1 MSLLELIK
9 LIGFATAA
17 GLHLYMCWLLLRR
30 RGIRDAERVFL
41 WLAFT
46 IGIWHFG
53 NFLATLY
60 SLLVAGGTGSWLRAA
75 NTIAFVAL
83 AFQPP
88 LLIHAHLKLWDWLD
102 PKTARRR
109 FWRAI
114 RTPVIWAVYAPMV
127 LLPWVVK
134 LLWSEP
140 YQPPIDK
147 LHQLAPVFIA
157 WYTLVLFECAAIDGF
172 LSTRMR
178 AAREQRF
185 FQRLALAVTL
195 IGMLFLVTYMA
206 GGRNWPGIGEY
217 LEAVTQLSSVVPT
230 AIVAYYIYRYHY
242 LELVIRQSFIYA
254 GFAAAVM
261 LIYVFGIRRLSSAVE
276 LRYGL
281 RPGVIESL
289 LILGLMFLAGP
300 LLKLSEKYVRRLFA
314 REVGLYRELVM
325 EVGVETAGSSET
337 AQLVSFV
344 ERRLGEALELR
355 KVSLIPITAASEVES
370 GACRTAEARG
380 WRQIEDAAILSQLD
394 AIACECLWREGR
406 VVGLLT
412 VGAASRNEMTA
423 EKREVLAVL
432 AGHLAVAVE
441 NCELLEEK
449 VKLER
454 ELAARER
461 LATLGQMAATVAN
474 EVRNPLSSIKS
485 ITQVMRED
493 AEIGCH
499 YARDLDLIT
508 GEVDRLSRSVTQL
521 LSFSRPG
528 VVAAPSGRLSEIINV
543 VMTLARPEADGRR
556 VECRKGLEIDLPI
569 DGNTAGALKE
579 ILLNLVLNAIQAA
592 PIGGHIELEVDA
604 TPMSTLRIAV
614 SDDGPGIPEG
624 ERDKVFE
631 PFFTTKQRGTG
642 LGLAIVKRRIR
653 DLDGSIS
660 LKSPLKDGRGT
671 RFEISLPV
679 KVEASDTIE
688 EHQGAGII

>member
-17 GLHLYMCWLLLRR
+17 ALHLYMCWLLLRR

-41 WLAFT
+41 GLAFS

-60 SLLVAGGTGSWLRAA
+60 SLLVADGTGSWLKAA

-109 FWRAI
+109 FWKAI
-114 RTPVIWAVYAPMV
+114 RNPVIWASYAPMV

-140 YQPPIDK
+140 YEPPIDK

-172 LSTRMR
+172 LSMRMR

-195 IGMLFLVTYMA
+195 IGMLFLVTYGVGGIA

-217 LEAVTQLSSVVPT
+217 LEAVTRLSSVVPT
-230 AIVAYYIYRYHY
+230 LIVAYYIYRYHY

-355 KVSLIPITAASEVES
+355 KVSLIPTTTASEVES
-370 GACRTAEARG
+370 GACR
-380 WRQIEDAAILSQLD
+380 
-394 AIACECLWREGR
+394 IA
-406 VVGLLT
+406 T
-412 VGAASRNEMTA
+412 
-423 EKREVLAVL
+423 
-432 AGHLAVAVE
+432 
-441 NCELLEEK
+441 
-449 VKLER
+449 
-454 ELAARER
+454 
-461 LATLGQMAATVAN
+461 
-474 EVRNPLSSIKS
+474 
-485 ITQVMRED
+485 D
-493 AEIGCH
+493 
-499 YARDLDLIT
+499 
-508 GEVDRLSRSVTQL
+508 
-521 LSFSRPG
+521 
-528 VVAAPSGRLSEIINV
+528 
-543 VMTLARPEADGRR
+543 
-556 VECRKGLEIDLPI
+556 
-569 DGNTAGALKE
+569 
-579 ILLNLVLNAIQAA
+579 
-592 PIGGHIELEVDA
+592 
-604 TPMSTLRIAV
+604 
-614 SDDGPGIPEG
+614 
-624 ERDKVFE
+624 
-631 PFFTTKQRGTG
+631 
-642 LGLAIVKRRIR
+642 
-653 DLDGSIS
+653 
-660 LKSPLKDGRGT
+660 
-671 RFEISLPV
+671 
-679 KVEASDTIE
+679 
-688 EHQGAGII
+688 

>member
-41 WLAFT
+41 WLAFS

-60 SLLVAGGTGSWLRAA
+60 SLLVAGGTGTWLRAA

-88 LLIHAHLKLWDWLD
+88 LLIHAHLKLWDWVD
-102 PKTARRR
+102 PRTSRRR
-109 FWRAI
+109 FWKHI
-114 RTPVIWAVYAPMV
+114 RNPVIWAVYAPMA

-147 LHQLAPVFIA
+147 LHELAAVFIA

-185 FQRLALAVTL
+185 FQRLAFAVAL
-195 IGMLFLVTYMA
+195 IGLLFLVTYVA

-217 LEAVTQLSSVVPT
+217 LEAVTRLSSVVPT

-261 LIYVFGIRRLSSAVE
+261 LIYVFGIRRLSSAAE

-325 EVGVETAGSSET
+325 EVGVETTGSSET

-355 KVSLIPITAASEVES
+355 KVSLIPATTASEIES
-370 GACRTAEARG
+370 EACRIADARG
-380 WRQIEDAAILSQLD
+380 WRQIEDAALLAQLD
-394 AIACECLWREGR
+394 AITCECLWRDGR
-406 VVGLLT
+406 VVGLLA
-412 VGAASRNEMTA
+412 VGAASRSEMTT

-454 ELAARER
+454 QLAARER
-461 LATLGQMAATVAN
+461 LATLGQMAATVAH

-485 ITQVMRED
+485 IAQVMRED
-493 AEIGCH
+493 EEIGRR

-528 VVAAPSGRLSEIINV
+528 MVAAPPGRLSEIISG
-543 VMTLARPEADGRR
+543 VMTFARTEADGRR
-556 VECRKGLEIDLPI
+556 VECRLEIDLPI
-569 DGNTAGALKE
+569 DGNTGGALKE

-592 PIGGHIELEVDA
+592 PIGGHIELEGDA
-604 TPMSTLRIAV
+604 TSKSTLRIAV
-614 SDDGPGIPEG
+614 SDDGPGIPES
-624 ERDKVFE
+624 EREQVFE

-660 LKSPLKDGRGT
+660 VMSPLKDGRGT

-679 KVEASDTIE
+679 NVDGSATVEAHE
-688 EHQGAGII
+688 EAAII